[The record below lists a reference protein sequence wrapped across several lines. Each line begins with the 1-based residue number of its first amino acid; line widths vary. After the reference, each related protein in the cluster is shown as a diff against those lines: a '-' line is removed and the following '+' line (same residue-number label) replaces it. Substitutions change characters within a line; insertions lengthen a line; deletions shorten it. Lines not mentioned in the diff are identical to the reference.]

1 MRISRLMAAVIG
13 GACVLPNLAAG
24 ATLRPFSRIAG
35 ENVHLAD
42 LFDDLGS
49 TPDRTLGSAP
59 APGARIL
66 VRAPQLAAIARD
78 YNVDWRPRS
87 GDEQTVVERGGELLA
102 QNRITAALRAAL
114 NDAGAPADFD
124 IAAPDLQPVMVPA
137 GSVAN
142 ISVSGLGYDANT
154 AHFTALVS
162 ITADASPPVQM
173 RVSGEVVAMVQAV
186 VAARHLAPNNV
197 VDSADVRPA
206 RVRAVLLHG
215 AAPVAAADVAGMALR
230 HDVSVGQVLTTNDL
244 RHPSLVDRGS
254 LVRMSLDSEGLA
266 LSAQGIAR
274 EAGARGDHIHV
285 ENPVSHLIILAE
297 VTGTGQVR
305 VAPRDAVVTL
315 VSAP

>member
-1 MRISRLMAAVIG
+1 MRVSSWLTALVG
-13 GACVLPNLAAG
+13 CACVLPNLANG
-24 ATLRPFSRIAG
+24 ATLRPFSRITG
-35 ENVHLAD
+35 SGVHLTD
-42 LFDDLGS
+42 LFDDLGA

-78 YNVDWRPRS
+78 YDVDWRPRS
-87 GDEQTVVERGGELLA
+87 GDEQAVVERGGDLVT
-102 QNRITAALRAAL
+102 QSRISAALRTAL
-114 NDAGAPADFD
+114 NEAGAPADFD
-124 IAAPDLQPVMVPA
+124 IAAPDIQPVMVPA
-137 GSVAN
+137 GSVPALS
-142 ISVSGLGYDANT
+142 ISGLGYDANT
-154 AHFTALVS
+154 ARFTALVC

-197 VDSADVRPA
+197 VDSGDVRRA
-206 RVRAVLLHG
+206 RVRAALLHG
-215 AAPVAAADVAGMALR
+215 AAPVPAADVTGMALR
-230 HDVSVGQVLTTNDL
+230 HDVAAGQVLTTNDL
-244 RHPSLVDRGS
+244 RHPALVDRGS

-274 EAGARGDHIHV
+274 ESGARGDHIRV

-297 VTGTGQVR
+297 VTGAGQVR
-305 VAPRDAVVTL
+305 VAPREAVVSL